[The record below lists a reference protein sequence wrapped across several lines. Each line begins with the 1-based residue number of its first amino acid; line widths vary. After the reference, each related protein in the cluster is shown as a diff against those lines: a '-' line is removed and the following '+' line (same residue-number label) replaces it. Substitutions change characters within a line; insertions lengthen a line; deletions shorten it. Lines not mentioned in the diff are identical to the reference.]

1 MVLERIIAKSKSNK
15 PALKVRFMREIKILL
30 MRKCPDLQKRVQESG
45 KRSIS
50 KDINYRICDLDIL
63 GICNYK
69 IFYWWSPFY
78 IIVFIWNI
86 FLSNRVVD
94 IQRTVIAFLTS
105 FYFPSGGCIFLMILF
120 NYYLSRMIVSIF
132 YF

>member
-1 MVLERIIAKSKSNK
+1 
-15 PALKVRFMREIKILL
+15 MREIKILL

-69 IFYWWSPFY
+69 IFYW
-78 IIVFIWNI
+78 
-86 FLSNRVVD
+86 
-94 IQRTVIAFLTS
+94 
-105 FYFPSGGCIFLMILF
+105 
-120 NYYLSRMIVSIF
+120 
-132 YF
+132 